1 VLPKILWDA
10 SVMRDSLATLRK
22 LRDQAG
28 ATMLYGHD
36 PAQWATMPR
45 APAPLL

>member
-10 SVMRDSLATLRK
+10 GVMRDSLATLRK
-22 LRDQAG
+22 LRDGAG

-36 PAQWATMPR
+36 PEQWEAIPR
-45 APAPLL
+45 APAAVL